1 VTPDG
6 AKEQDLADSPAST
19 DVGGER
25 RVEVLAQLGLALSQS
40 VTTADV
46 ARVIVDHGM
55 RASRSDVCTLY
66 TLDEASSALVLIGER
81 GCNPAVLETIQRITR
96 ESGNP
101 VYRTISTNELLWAEN
116 DEEYAALFPGLAR
129 LASRGP
135 RARAFWA
142 APLIAEGRPFGLLGM
157 GFYEPRPFSAEERR
171 FVVTFIAQCAEA
183 LLRARRLQA
192 ERAARALAEKLQAS
206 LSTTLRSIGDAVITT
221 DEHTV
226 VTMMNPAA
234 MELTGLREGE
244 ARGRPLAAVLHLV
257 ARDTGA
263 RAADLARLVLDQGGV
278 VRRTGEIAL
287 LRRDGRDVPIH
298 DLGAPIR
305 NERGVV
311 EGVVLVCR
319 DVTAEK
325 RELSRKAMLADATAA
340 LAESLDYEETLARV
354 ARIAVPGLAD
364 WCAVDVVKE
373 GEPTPKRLAIAHID
387 PVKIRLAHELVANL
401 PGNPGATRGIEA
413 VLRSGKS
420 EIHPNVRVPPPE
432 PGEDAYRGIVRAL
445 GVRSAM
451 LVPLRARGRTLGV
464 LTFVMAESG
473 RNYTDDD
480 LTFAEDLARRCAVAL
495 DNALLYEEQHQARHR
510 ADVASRAKDDFLAA
524 VSHELRTPLNA
535 IMGWA
540 TLLSSSP
547 VEPER
552 RDRAIATIG
561 RNAVAMAQL
570 IDDLLDMSRVVSGQ
584 LRLEVQPV
592 ELARVVESAVDSI
605 RPTADA
611 KNIVVVTKPGDTL
624 PLLPGDPARLTQ
636 IIWNL
641 LSNAVKFTPQH
652 GRVEI
657 ALRRDG
663 ACVEISVRDT
673 GKGIDPR
680 FLPHVFDPFR
690 QEESSSSRGRG
701 GLGLG
706 LAITRQLVELHRGK
720 IEARSEGLGCGSEFI
735 VRFTTAPSRAP
746 VSVLRSTAPRRV
758 GPFVPTA
765 DVVGLR
771 VLVVD
776 DDDDARAL
784 AKDILE
790 SCGCR
795 VTLADSVDAALAAFA
810 GEVPDVLLSDVAMP
824 SRDGYDLIRAVRA
837 MSPAAGGEVPAA
849 ALTAYARAEDRRRLL
864 DAGFSMHVPKPL
876 EASELIAVLTNLMR
890 FRPGRV
896 ASPIPPPLPETPE
909 NGTSEAG

>member
-1 VTPDG
+1 VTPD
-6 AKEQDLADSPAST
+6 
-19 DVGGER
+19 V
-25 RVEVLAQLGLALSQS
+25 VEVLAQLGIALSQS

-66 TLDEASSALVLIGER
+66 TLDEASATLVLIGER
-81 GCNPAVLETIQRITR
+81 GCNPAVLETIQRITP

-129 LASRGP
+129 LASQGP

-157 GFYEPRPFSAEERR
+157 GFYQPRPFSAEERR

-183 LLRARRLQA
+183 LLRARRLEA

-244 ARGRPLAAVLHLV
+244 ARGRPLADVLPLV
-257 ARDTGA
+257 ARDTGP
-263 RAADLARLVLDQGGV
+263 RAPDLARLVLDQGGV
-278 VRRTGEIAL
+278 VRRTGELAL
-287 LRRDGRDVPIH
+287 LRRDGRGVPIH

-364 WCAVDVVKE
+364 WCAVDVLKE
-373 GEPTPKRLAIAHID
+373 GEPRPKRLAIAHVD
-387 PVKIRLAHELVANL
+387 PAKVRLAHELVANL
-401 PGNPGATRGIEA
+401 PDNPEATRGIEA

-420 EIHPNVRVPPPE
+420 ELHPEVNIPPQE
-432 PGEDAYRGIVRAL
+432 PGEDARRRIVRAL
-445 GVRSAM
+445 GIRSAM

-473 RNYTDDD
+473 RNYTEDD
-480 LTFAEDLARRCAVAL
+480 LTFAEDLARRCATAL

-510 ADVASRAKDDFLAA
+510 ADVASRAKDEFLAA

-540 TLLSSSP
+540 TLLSSSA
-547 VEPER
+547 VEPDR
-552 RDRAIATIG
+552 RERAIATIG

-592 ELARVVESAVDSI
+592 DLARVVESAVDSI

-611 KNIVVVTKPGDTL
+611 KNIVVVTRPGDTL
-624 PLLPGDPARLTQ
+624 PLLPGDPARLAQ

-663 ACVEISVRDT
+663 GSVEISVKDT

-720 IEARSEGLGCGSEFI
+720 IEARSEGLGCGSEFV
-735 VRFTTAPSRAP
+735 VRLTTAASQPP
-746 VSVLRSTAPRRV
+746 LSVPRSTAPRRV
-758 GPFVPTA
+758 GAFVPTA
-765 DVVGLR
+765 DIAGLR

-795 VTLADSVDAALAAFA
+795 VTLAASVDAALAAFA
-810 GEVPDVLLSDVAMP
+810 TEVPDMLLSDVAMP
-824 SRDGYDLIRAVRA
+824 VRDGYDLIRAVRA
-837 MSPAAGGEVPAA
+837 MSPANGGDVPAA

-876 EASELIAVLTNLMR
+876 EASELIAVVTSLMR
-890 FRPGRV
+890 FRSGRAGSTPV
-896 ASPIPPPLPETPE
+896 PPPPAE
-909 NGTSEAG
+909 NGTSEVG